1 MIDALRAWFEKLAPR
16 EQQMV
21 LIGAVL
27 CACLLLLGVVL
38 PLERKVAAARQRVAA
53 KQADLVWMRS
63 VAPRLVALRN
73 VDPHGGGGESLVV
86 LADRVARE
94 TGIARALTGSQ
105 PGADGS
111 LSVRLEQ
118 VSFDALAA
126 WLASLQQQH
135 GARIISSTIDRTATA
150 GVVSATVVLRSR

>member
-1 MIDALRAWFEKLAPR
+1 MDALRAWYEKLAPR
-16 EQQMV
+16 EQKVV

-27 CACLLLLGVVL
+27 SACLLLFGVLL
-38 PLERKVAAARQRVAA
+38 PLERKVASARERVAA

-63 VAPRLVALRN
+63 VAPRLVSLRN
-73 VDPHGGGGESLVV
+73 VGAHGSGESLVV
-86 LADRVARE
+86 LADRVARQ

-105 PGADGS
+105 PGGDGS

-126 WLASLQQQH
+126 WMATLQQQH
-135 GARIISSTIDRTATA
+135 GAHVISSTIDRTATA